1 MFMQIK
7 TAFSDGTSEQLK
19 IIDATLDEPKANEV
33 LIKMVATGVCHTD
46 TAGRD
51 GLTTPLPV
59 SLGHEGAGIV
69 EQVGSS
75 VMDLQPGDHVVLS
88 FAYCGRCQHCLTGHP
103 GMCEHFNELNFAGHN
118 FDGSHRIHTLDGQ
131 PISTF
136 FGQSSF
142 STHTVVDQH
151 NVIKVDPTVDLRLLG
166 PLGCGIQTGAGTILN
181 YLQPKFGESL
191 VIFGTGAV
199 GLSAIMAAKITGANH
214 IIAIDIFD
222 NRLALAKE
230 LGATEV
236 INSHQADVE
245 ATLKEIL
252 PTGADYAID
261 TTGVSP
267 VVMNA
272 LHALKPGGE
281 CAVVGM
287 GRGLTFN
294 LMDDLMAEGKK
305 ISGVIE
311 GDAIPQLFIPKLV
324 DYYKQGRFPFDKLI
338 KFYDFDQINDGFAAS
353 KDGSVL
359 KPVIT
364 F

>member
-1 MFMQIK
+1 MQIK
-7 TAFSDGTSEQLK
+7 TAVSDGTSQQLK
-19 IIDATLDEPKANEV
+19 IIDAQLDAPKDNEI

-59 SLGHEGAGIV
+59 ALGHEGAGLV
-69 EQVGSS
+69 EQVGSG
-75 VMDLQPGDHVVLS
+75 VIDIKPGDHVVLS
-88 FAYCGRCQHCLTGHP
+88 FAYCGHCRHCLTGHP
-103 GMCEHFNELNFAGHN
+103 GMCDHFNELNFAGHSY
-118 FDGSHRIHTLDGQ
+118 DGSHRLHLSDGQ
-131 PISTF
+131 PLSTF

-142 STHTVVDQH
+142 STYAVVDQH
-151 NVIKVDPTVDLRLLG
+151 NVVKVDPTVDLRLPG

-199 GLSAIMAAKITGANH
+199 GLSAIMAAKLTGAER
-214 IIAIDIFD
+214 IIAVDIFD
-222 NRLALAKE
+222 QRLSLAKE
-230 LGATEV
+230 LGATDV
-236 INSHQADVE
+236 VNSKTVDAE
-245 ATLKEIL
+245 AAIREIL
-252 PTGADYAID
+252 PSGADYTLD

-267 VVMNA
+267 VVLNA
-272 LHALKPGGE
+272 LHVLKPGGE

-287 GRGLTFN
+287 GRELTFN
-294 LMDDLMAEGKK
+294 LQNDLMAEGKK

-324 DYYKQGRFPFDKLI
+324 SFYKQGRFPFDKLI

-359 KPVIT
+359 KPVVT